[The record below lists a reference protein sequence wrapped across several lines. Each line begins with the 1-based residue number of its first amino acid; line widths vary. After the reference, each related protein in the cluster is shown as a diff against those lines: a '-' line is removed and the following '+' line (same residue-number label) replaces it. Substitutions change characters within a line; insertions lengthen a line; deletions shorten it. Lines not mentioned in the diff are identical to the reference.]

1 MKLHSPIVRILL
13 ASALLAGS
21 GLALA
26 SGNHAGGH
34 EAEESAIGRPG
45 VAAKADR
52 TITVEMS
59 DAMRFTPSD
68 MKVKRGE
75 TVRFVIKNVG
85 QIKHEF
91 NLGTHRELLEH
102 LEVMKK
108 YPNMEHDEPGKVTL
122 DPGQQGEIVWQF
134 NQPGTVDLACLI
146 PGHYEAGM
154 RGAIHVGKK

>member
-1 MKLHSPIVRILL
+1 MPGNTGCEPGLGPRFVDHLEPELL
-13 ASALLAGS
+13 ACWKKYLTS
-21 GLALA
+21 
-26 SGNHAGGH
+26 
-34 EAEESAIGRPG
+34 PTQT
-45 VAAKADR
+45 AKADR
-52 TITVEMS
+52 TLTVEMS

-91 NLGTHRELLEH
+91 NLGTHQELLEH

-108 YPNMEHDEPGKVTL
+108 YPNMEHDEPGKITL
-122 DPGQQGEIVWQF
+122 DPGQQGEIIWQF
-134 NQPGTVDLACLI
+134 TQPGTVELACLI